1 MDIKDFKNIL
11 FAKAKDEGF
20 SEYEI
25 YYSERKSFSVNIYK
39 EQIEKYQN
47 SETSGFGFRGIYN
60 GKMGYYYSE
69 TVDESIIPEVISTAK
84 INAKLLENDEKE
96 FIYEGSSKYPDL
108 ELYNTNLNKLTA
120 NDKIDLALKMEKAA
134 YTYDKRITA
143 VNTSLIN
150 TGDSS
155 VYIANSKGMELSDK
169 QNYAVAYIGIMAQEN
184 NSIKESGE
192 IWIGNDISSFN
203 PIELANTAGKKV
215 INSLCGTSVKSN
227 TYKTIIKNEV
237 VADMLQVFSS
247 AFLADNV
254 QKGFSLLSGKLGE
267 KVYSSKITIC
277 DYPLLDNGYATTP
290 FDSEGV
296 ASYNKNVVENGILKT
311 YLYNLKTA
319 NKDGVQSTG
328 NGFKSS
334 FRGTVGVSTTN
345 FFIQNGITEF
355 EDLLSDINN
364 GLLITDVAGLH
375 SGANS
380 ISGDFSL
387 AAEGFLIE
395 NGKITAPVEQIT
407 IAGNFYNLLSD
418 VKDIGNDLK
427 FNSSAIGSP
436 SLAFDSIQVAGL

>member
-108 ELYNTNLNKLTA
+108 DLYNTNLNKLTA

-334 FRGTVGVSTTN
+334 FRGTVGVRTTN

>member
-96 FIYEGSSKYPDL
+96 FIYEGNSEYPDL
-108 ELYNTNLNKLTA
+108 DLYNTNLNKLTA

-267 KVYSSKITIC
+267 KVCSSKITIC

-364 GLLITDVAGLH
+364 GLLITDVAGLY

>member
-108 ELYNTNLNKLTA
+108 DLYNTNLNKLTA

-296 ASYNKNVVENGILKT
+296 ASYNKNVVEM
-311 YLYNLKTA
+311 
-319 NKDGVQSTG
+319 V
-328 NGFKSS
+328 F
-334 FRGTVGVSTTN
+334 
-345 FFIQNGITEF
+345 
-355 EDLLSDINN
+355 
-364 GLLITDVAGLH
+364 
-375 SGANS
+375 
-380 ISGDFSL
+380 
-387 AAEGFLIE
+387 
-395 NGKITAPVEQIT
+395 
-407 IAGNFYNLLSD
+407 
-418 VKDIGNDLK
+418 
-427 FNSSAIGSP
+427 
-436 SLAFDSIQVAGL
+436 

>member
-96 FIYEGSSKYPDL
+96 FIYGGSSEYPDL
-108 ELYNTNLNKLTA
+108 DLYNTNLNKLTA

-254 QKGFSLLSGKLGE
+254 QKGFSLLSGKLDE

>member
-1 MDIKDFKNIL
+1 MDVVVYFVCGLTRALKTNKLTNCPRFFPFINRLSGQIAQIL
-11 FAKAKDEGF
+11 F
-20 SEYEI
+20 
-25 YYSERKSFSVNIYK
+25 
-39 EQIEKYQN
+39 QN
-47 SETSGFGFRGIYN
+47 
-60 GKMGYYYSE
+60 
-69 TVDESIIPEVISTAK
+69 
-84 INAKLLENDEKE
+84 EKE

-108 ELYNTNLNKLTA
+108 DLYNTNLNKLTA

-169 QNYAVAYIGIMAQEN
+169 QNYAVVYIGIMAQEN

-267 KVYSSKITIC
+267 K
-277 DYPLLDNGYATTP
+277 
-290 FDSEGV
+290 
-296 ASYNKNVVENGILKT
+296 
-311 YLYNLKTA
+311 
-319 NKDGVQSTG
+319 
-328 NGFKSS
+328 
-334 FRGTVGVSTTN
+334 
-345 FFIQNGITEF
+345 
-355 EDLLSDINN
+355 
-364 GLLITDVAGLH
+364 
-375 SGANS
+375 
-380 ISGDFSL
+380 SL
-387 AAEGFLIE
+387 
-395 NGKITAPVEQIT
+395 
-407 IAGNFYNLLSD
+407 
-418 VKDIGNDLK
+418 
-427 FNSSAIGSP
+427 
-436 SLAFDSIQVAGL
+436 

>member
-108 ELYNTNLNKLTA
+108 DLYNTNLNKLTA

-345 FFIQNGITEF
+345 FFIQNGITEI

>member
-96 FIYEGSSKYPDL
+96 FIYEGSSEYPDL
-108 ELYNTNLNKLTA
+108 DLYNKNLNKLTA

-254 QKGFSLLSGKLGE
+254 QKGFSLLSGKLDE

>member
-108 ELYNTNLNKLTA
+108 DLYNTNLNKLTA

-345 FFIQNGITEF
+345 FFIQNAITEF

>member
-47 SETSGFGFRGIYN
+47 SETSGFCFRGIYN

-96 FIYEGSSKYPDL
+96 FIYEGSSEYPDL
-108 ELYNTNLNKLTA
+108 DLYNTNLNKLTA

>member
-96 FIYEGSSKYPDL
+96 FIYEGNSEYPDL
-108 ELYNTNLNKLTA
+108 DLYNTNLNKLTA

-334 FRGTVGVSTTN
+334 FRGTVGVITTN

-364 GLLITDVAGLH
+364 GLLITDVAGLY

>member
-108 ELYNTNLNKLTA
+108 DLYNTNLNKLTA

-364 GLLITDVAGLH
+364 GLLITYVAGLH

>member
-108 ELYNTNLNKLTA
+108 DLYNTNLNKLTA

-184 NSIKESGE
+184 NSIKESGD

>member
-69 TVDESIIPEVISTAK
+69 TVDESIIPEVISTSK

-108 ELYNTNLNKLTA
+108 DLYNTNLNKLTA

>member
-25 YYSERKSFSVNIYK
+25 YYSERKSCSVNIYK

-47 SETSGFGFRGIYN
+47 SESSGFGFRGIYN

-108 ELYNTNLNKLTA
+108 DLYNTNLNKLTA

>member
-108 ELYNTNLNKLTA
+108 DLYNTNLNKLTA

-355 EDLLSDINN
+355 EDF
-364 GLLITDVAGLH
+364 AGLH

>member
-108 ELYNTNLNKLTA
+108 DLYNTNLNKLAA

>member
-108 ELYNTNLNKLTA
+108 DLYNTNLNKLTA

-227 TYKTIIKNEV
+227 TYETIIKNEV

>member
-1 MDIKDFKNIL
+1 MDIKNFKNIL

-47 SETSGFGFRGIYN
+47 SETSGFGFRGIYK

-96 FIYEGSSKYPDL
+96 FIYEGSSEYPDL
-108 ELYNTNLNKLTA
+108 DLYNPNLNKLTS

-134 YTYDKRITA
+134 FVYDKRITA

-192 IWIGNDISSFN
+192 IWIGNDISNFN

-215 INSLCGTSVKSN
+215 ISSLCGTSVKSN

-407 IAGNFYNLLSD
+407 IAGNFYKLLSD

>member
-96 FIYEGSSKYPDL
+96 FIYEGSSEYPDL
-108 ELYNTNLNKLTA
+108 DLYNTNLNKLTA

-345 FFIQNGITEF
+345 FFIQNGTTEF

>member
-108 ELYNTNLNKLTA
+108 DLYNTNLNKLTA

-184 NSIKESGE
+184 NSVKESGE
-192 IWIGNDISSFN
+192 IWIGNDVSSFN
-203 PIELANTAGKKV
+203 PINLANTAVKKV
-215 INSLCGTSVKSN
+215 ISSLCGNSVKSN

-267 KVYSSKITIC
+267 KIYSSKITIC

-296 ASYNKNVVENGILKT
+296 ASYNKEVVKNGVLKT
-311 YLYNLKTA
+311 YLHNLKTA
-319 NKDGVQSTG
+319 NKDGVKSTG

-345 FFIQNGITEF
+345 FFIQNGNMEF
-355 EDLLSDINN
+355 ENLLLDVDN

-395 NGKITAPVEQIT
+395 NGKITTPIEQIT
-407 IAGNFYNLLSD
+407 IAGNFYNLLSY
-418 VKDIGNDLK
+418 VKEIGNDLK

>member
-108 ELYNTNLNKLTA
+108 DLYNTNLNKLTA
-120 NDKIDLALKMEKAA
+120 NDKIDLALKMEKAV

>member
-96 FIYEGSSKYPDL
+96 FIYEGSSEYPDL
-108 ELYNTNLNKLTA
+108 DLYNTNLNKLTA

-364 GLLITDVAGLH
+364 GLFITDVAGLH

>member
-108 ELYNTNLNKLTA
+108 DLYNTNLNKLTA

-328 NGFKSS
+328 TGFKSS

>member
-96 FIYEGSSKYPDL
+96 FIYEGSSEYPDL
-108 ELYNTNLNKLTA
+108 DLYNKNLNKLTA

-345 FFIQNGITEF
+345 FFIQNGTTEF

>member
-1 MDIKDFKNIL
+1 MDIKGFKNLL
-11 FAKAKDEGF
+11 FTKAKNEGF

-25 YYSERKSFSVNIYK
+25 YYSEKKSFSVNIYK
-39 EQIEKYQN
+39 KQIEKYQN

-69 TVDESIIPEVISTAK
+69 TIDESIIPEVIATAK
-84 INAKLLENDEKE
+84 INAELLENDEKE
-96 FIYEGSSKYPDL
+96 FIFEGNSEYPKL
-108 ELYNTNLNKLTA
+108 NLYNSKLNELSAT
-120 NDKIDLALKMEKAA
+120 DKIDLALKMEQAA
-134 YTYDKRITA
+134 YNYDKRITS

-155 VYIANSKGMELSDK
+155 IYIANSKGLELSDK

-184 NSIKESGE
+184 NSVKESRE
-192 IWIGNDISSFN
+192 IWIGNDVSSFN
-203 PIELANTAGKKV
+203 PINLANTAVKKV
-215 INSLCGTSVKSN
+215 ISSLCGNSVKSN

-237 VADMLQVFSS
+237 AADMLQVFSN

-267 KVYSSKITIC
+267 KIYSSKITIC

-296 ASYNKNVVENGILKT
+296 ASYNKEVVKNGVLKT
-311 YLYNLKTA
+311 YLHNLKTA
-319 NKDGVQSTG
+319 NKDGVKSTG

-345 FFIQNGITEF
+345 FFIQNGNMEF
-355 EDLLSDINN
+355 ENLLLDVDN

-395 NGKITAPVEQIT
+395 NGKITTPIEQIT

-418 VKDIGNDLK
+418 VKEIGNDLK

-436 SLAFDSIQVAGL
+436 SLEFDSIQVAGL

>member
-1 MDIKDFKNIL
+1 MDIKSFKNLL
-11 FAKAKDEGF
+11 FTKAKDEGF

-39 EQIEKYQN
+39 KQIEKYQN
-47 SETSGFGFRGIYN
+47 SETSGFGFRGIFN

-69 TVDESIIPEVISTAK
+69 TIDESIIPEVISTAK
-84 INAKLLENDEKE
+84 INAELLENEEKE
-96 FIYEGSSKYPDL
+96 FIFKGSSEYPSL
-108 ELYNTNLNKLTA
+108 NLYNDKLNDLTPS
-120 NDKIDLALKMEKAA
+120 DKINLALKMEQSA
-134 YTYDKRITA
+134 YDYDKRITA
-143 VNTSLIN
+143 VNTALIN

-155 VYIANSKGMELSDK
+155 IYIANSNGLELSDK
-169 QNYAVAYIGIMAQEN
+169 QNYAVAYIGVMAQAGD
-184 NSIKESGE
+184 SVKESGE
-192 IWIGNDISSFN
+192 IWIGNDISDFN
-203 PIELANTAGKKV
+203 PTELANNASKKV
-215 INSLCGTSVKSN
+215 INSLGGNSIKSN
-227 TYKTIIKNEV
+227 TYRTIIKNEV
-237 VADMLQVFSS
+237 AADMLQVFSN

-254 QKGFSLLSGKLGE
+254 QKGFSLLSEKLGE

-296 ASYNKNVVENGILKT
+296 ASYNKEVVENGVLKT
-311 YLYNLKTA
+311 YLHNLKTA
-319 NKDGVQSTG
+319 HKDGVQSTG

-345 FFIQNGITEF
+345 FFIQNGNISF
-355 EDLLSDINN
+355 EDLLSDVEN

-395 NGKITAPVEQIT
+395 NGKITNPIEQIT

-418 VKDIGNDLK
+418 INEVGNDLK

-436 SLAFDSIQVAGL
+436 SLLFNSIQVAGL

>member
-108 ELYNTNLNKLTA
+108 DLYNTNLNKLTA

>member
-96 FIYEGSSKYPDL
+96 FIYEGSSEYPDL
-108 ELYNTNLNKLTA
+108 DLYNTNLNKLTA

-345 FFIQNGITEF
+345 FFIQNGTTEF

-375 SGANS
+375 SGAN
-380 ISGDFSL
+380 DFSL

>member
-108 ELYNTNLNKLTA
+108 DLYNTNLNKLTA

-436 SLAFDSIQVAGL
+436 SLAVDSIQVAGL

>member
-96 FIYEGSSKYPDL
+96 FIYEGSSEYPDL
-108 ELYNTNLNKLTA
+108 DLYNKNLNKLTA

-254 QKGFSLLSGKLGE
+254 QKGFSLLSGKLDE

-436 SLAFDSIQVAGL
+436 SLAFDSMQVAGL

>member
-108 ELYNTNLNKLTA
+108 DLYNTNLNKLTA

-254 QKGFSLLSGKLGE
+254 QKGFSLLSGKLCE